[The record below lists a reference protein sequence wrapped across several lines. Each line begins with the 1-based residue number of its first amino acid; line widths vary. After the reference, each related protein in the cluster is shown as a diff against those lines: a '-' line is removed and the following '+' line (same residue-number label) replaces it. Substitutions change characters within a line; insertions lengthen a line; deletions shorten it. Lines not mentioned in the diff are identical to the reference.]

1 MADTQSTLP
10 QPIHNAAGSLA
21 PQKPTEFSGFLR
33 LLSITS
39 YEDTPQ
45 IENYERQ
52 VYDLLKNSPQNIEG
66 LEVLSRIELMLG
78 NHQKAQSIAYR
89 IWEIGG
95 TMKPEFEKSYIN
107 DLLNLSLI
115 EMASILLK
123 PYFERMTDNI
133 NDYGHLFLKYAIASG
148 QLLVIEKTASQLLSA
163 GAKKALTDFSAV
175 YRYLNYTETF
185 KGIQRRILELV
196 KDTLCSYE
204 FNIYTDRGFTDLE
217 ILLYVGNETLDY
229 DKLHEMLEIQVSAV
243 CAAKG
248 SKKLNNLSYSVLP
261 ISSYILP
268 PI

>member
-66 LEVLSRIELMLG
+66 LEVLLRIELMLG

-148 QLLVIEKTASQLLSA
+148 QVMVLEKVASQLMTVGS
-163 GAKKALTDFSAV
+163 KKALTDFTAV

-185 KGIQRRILELV
+185 RGIQRRVLDMV
-196 KDTLCSYE
+196 KNTLCAYE

-217 ILLYVGNETLDY
+217 ILLYVGKEILDCN
-229 DKLHEMLEIQVSAV
+229 KLKEKLDIQISAV

-248 SKKLNNLSYSVLP
+248 TKKLNNLSFTVLP
-261 ISSYILP
+261 ISAYSSPTI
-268 PI
+268 

>member
-10 QPIHNAAGSLA
+10 QPLHNSAGSLA

-66 LEVLSRIELMLG
+66 LEVLLRIELMLG

-148 QLLVIEKTASQLLSA
+148 QVMVLEKVASQLMAVGS
-163 GAKKALTDFSAV
+163 KKALTDFTAV

-185 KGIQRRILELV
+185 RGIQRRVLDMV
-196 KDTLCSYE
+196 KDTLCAYE

-217 ILLYVGNETLDY
+217 ILLYVGKEILDCN
-229 DKLHEMLEIQVSAV
+229 KLKEKLDIQISAV

-248 SKKLNNLSYSVLP
+248 TKKLNNLSFTVLP
-261 ISSYILP
+261 ISAYSSPTI
-268 PI
+268 

>member
-1 MADTQSTLP
+1 MTEAPNSFPKPMQNS
-10 QPIHNAAGSLA
+10 AGMLA
-21 PQKPTEFSGFLR
+21 PQSPTEFDGFLH
-33 LLSITS
+33 LLSSQS
-39 YEDTPQ
+39 YAEKSVL
-45 IENYERQ
+45 EGYERQ
-52 VYDLLKNSPQNIEG
+52 VYDLLRNTPKSLDG
-66 LEVLSRIELMLG
+66 LVVFLRIELMLG
-78 NHQKAQSIAYR
+78 NHQKAKSVAYR

-95 TMKPEFEKSYIN
+95 VMKPKTEKSYIN
-107 DLLNLSLI
+107 DLLNLGLI

-123 PYFERMTDNI
+123 PYFEKMSTYI
-133 NDYGHLFLKYAIASG
+133 EDYGHLFLKYAIASG

-229 DKLHEMLEIQVSAV
+229 DKLQEMLEIQVSAV

>member
-1 MADTQSTLP
+1 MLDEEEEL
-10 QPIHNAAGSLA
+10 SLA
-21 PQKPTEFSGFLR
+21 YEPPLSPLDISVLWNRLIRLEFSDKAS
-33 LLSITS
+33 LLAFEQDLYRAFKLFPNNGAYSILML
-39 YEDTPQ
+39 Q
-45 IENYERQ
+45 IQ
-52 VYDLLKNSPQNIEG
+52 
-66 LEVLSRIELMLG
+66 LMLG
-78 NHQKAQSIAYR
+78 NLERARSLAYR

-95 TMKPEFEKSYIN
+95 VMKPKTEKSYIN
-107 DLLNLSLI
+107 DLLNLGLI

-123 PYFERMTDNI
+123 PYFEKMSTYI
-133 NDYGHLFLKYAIASG
+133 EDYGHLFLKYAIASG

-229 DKLHEMLEIQVSAV
+229 DKLQEMLEIQVSAV

>member
-66 LEVLSRIELMLG
+66 LEVLLRIELMLG

-115 EMASILLK
+115 EMALILLK

-148 QLLVIEKTASQLLSA
+148 QVMVLEKVASQLMTVGS
-163 GAKKALTDFSAV
+163 KKALTDFTAV

-185 KGIQRRILELV
+185 RGIQRRVLDMV
-196 KDTLCSYE
+196 KNTLCAYE

-217 ILLYVGNETLDY
+217 ILLYVGKEILDCN
-229 DKLHEMLEIQVSAV
+229 KLKEKLDIQISAV

-248 SKKLNNLSYSVLP
+248 TKKLNNLSFTVLP
-261 ISSYILP
+261 ISAYSSPTI
-268 PI
+268 